1 MSMENISH
9 GSGGLRNWLRD
20 KWSRFRSW
28 IHKNKDTAVNNIK
41 ENSRNIIKQYV
52 SDIMSGKIK
61 PQNVPSKFKN
71 DVMNMLRTGSLTGTD
86 FDKIGS
92 EAVKYYNDFKTGK
105 IKAEDIPREI
115 FDKIKDLSINNSP
128 NHGLVLRHGFI
139 SPVKIKSSI
148 PSRNMKTR
156 ILLMQ
161 EKDPNLL
168 TQKELKQM
176 YLYKYLKSHKNDNHG
191 ISNDVWKKLKYGN
204 FRRRNNFHSNQ
215 DMNKL
220 SDPKQKYND
229 IISKIN
235 SIKKANDEHG
245 ACGFDQ
251 RSQHSFGQRP
261 QRGACDSTNSWKSL
275 DKLLRRKLKKYG
287 FTRYS
292 DINPAFIAY
301 LTKKLQKKKLKKSAK
316 NTF

>member
-1 MSMENISH
+1 
-9 GSGGLRNWLRD
+9 
-20 KWSRFRSW
+20 
-28 IHKNKDTAVNNIK
+28 
-41 ENSRNIIKQYV
+41 
-52 SDIMSGKIK
+52 
-61 PQNVPSKFKN
+61 
-71 DVMNMLRTGSLTGTD
+71 
-86 FDKIGS
+86 
-92 EAVKYYNDFKTGK
+92 
-105 IKAEDIPREI
+105 
-115 FDKIKDLSINNSP
+115 
-128 NHGLVLRHGFI
+128 
-139 SPVKIKSSI
+139 
-148 PSRNMKTR
+148 
-156 ILLMQ
+156 MQ

-191 ISNDVWKKLKYGN
+191 ISSDVWKKLKYGN
-204 FRRRNNFHSNQ
+204 FRRRNNFHNNQ

-235 SIKKANDEHG
+235 SIKKANKPKSNENIKNNETNETNDGHG
-245 ACGFDQ
+245 MK
-251 RSQHSFGQRP
+251 RSE
-261 QRGACDSTNSWKSL
+261 WKSL
-275 DKLLRRKLKKYG
+275 DKLLRRKLKKYR